1 MLQLLWFLCLNL
13 SKLKFLANNV
23 YNEYM
28 ERMRRQRA
36 EDMKRRYESMRSQ
49 EKHDQ
54 QKKADLE
61 KMKKMAR
68 LKLFWP
74 MNVIYNIQDLK
85 DRLKANVAFKNP
97 LLNGN
102 SAVMGFKYVL

>member
-1 MLQLLWFLCLNL
+1 MD
-13 SKLKFLANNV
+13 
-23 YNEYM
+23 
-28 ERMRRQRA
+28 RMRRQRA

-54 QKKADLE
+54 QKKEDIE

-74 MNVIYNIQDLK
+74 SKTIYNIQDLK

-102 SAVMGFKYVL
+102 SVVMGFK

>member
-1 MLQLLWFLCLNL
+1 MVFVFKLN
-13 SKLKFLANNV
+13 FLANNV

-102 SAVMGFKYVL
+102 SAVMGFKYVF